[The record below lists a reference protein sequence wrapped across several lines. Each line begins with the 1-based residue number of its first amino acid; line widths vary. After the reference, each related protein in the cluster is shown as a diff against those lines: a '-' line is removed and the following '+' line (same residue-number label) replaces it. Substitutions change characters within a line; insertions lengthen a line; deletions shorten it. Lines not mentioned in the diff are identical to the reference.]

1 MAAAGENN
9 PLGLGP
15 RDRESSNTGSV
26 EDTSYDA
33 HGSDRYQTGE
43 IEKDLGDRAGDDR
56 GRTDRVSGGRAR
68 STPADPDVPSSDE
81 P

>member
-1 MAAAGENN
+1 MATPSTPDPTSPERN

-26 EDTSYDA
+26 EDTSYNA
-33 HGSDRYQTGE
+33 RGSDPYTTGE
-43 IEKDLGDRAGDDR
+43 PQEERAERERRDAAAG
-56 GRTDRVSGGRAR
+56 R
-68 STPADPDVPSSDE
+68 STPADRDVPSSDE

>member
-1 MAAAGENN
+1 MPDHPNAPDPSSPARN

-15 RDRESSNTGSV
+15 RDRESANTGSIA
-26 EDTSYDA
+26 DTSYAARGADP
-33 HGSDRYQTGE
+33 YTTGE
-43 IEKDLGDRAGDDR
+43 PGERDADAGP
-56 GRTDRVSGGRAR
+56 

>member
-15 RDRESSNTGSV
+15 RDRESSNTGST
-26 EDTSYDA
+26 EDTSYNA

-43 IEKDLGDRAGDDR
+43 VEKDLGDQGRGDGPRD
-56 GRTDRVSGGRAR
+56 GGQGER
-68 STPADPDVPSSDE
+68 SRSVPADENVPSSDE

>member
-1 MAAAGENN
+1 MTDPSHTPDPSSPERN

-15 RDRESSNTGSV
+15 RDRESSNTGSTD
-26 EDTSYDA
+26 DTSYAARGADPYRSGDPNPGARRGASTDA
-33 HGSDRYQTGE
+33 
-43 IEKDLGDRAGDDR
+43 
-56 GRTDRVSGGRAR
+56 

>member
-1 MAAAGENN
+1 MPDRADAPDPSSPERN

-15 RDRESSNTGSV
+15 RDREGSNTGSTA
-26 EDTSYDA
+26 DTSYDA
-33 HGSDRYQTGE
+33 RNADPYTTGE
-43 IEKDLGDRAGDDR
+43 PGEGARDAGP
-56 GRTDRVSGGRAR
+56 